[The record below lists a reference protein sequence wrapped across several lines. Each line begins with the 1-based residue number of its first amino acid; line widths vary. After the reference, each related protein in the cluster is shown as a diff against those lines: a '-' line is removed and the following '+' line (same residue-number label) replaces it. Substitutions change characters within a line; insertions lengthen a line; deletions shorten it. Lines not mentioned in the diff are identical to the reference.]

1 MKSSDYLAAPAPG
14 RPAEIEEPT
23 NRYLVHPVSRAV
35 ARALTDTPITPNQVS
50 VASVFMAAGAGGCY
64 LVLSWPWVAL
74 GGLLFQFAWHVLD
87 GADGDLARRTGRAS
101 PIGELVDGIC
111 DHLSQA
117 ILYVALATVLMR
129 QIGPS
134 AWALAIAAAL
144 SHFVQANAYETG
156 RKTYRRWVYGAGWMR
171 QTLGSV
177 EKRGHLQ
184 GALGRIYLSVSNFT
198 NPGEEEV
205 ERALSDPP
213 SDGDG
218 EAGKHYQE
226 LFAPLIRS
234 SFWLSGNTRTMAVFV
249 SMLVGSP
256 AWFFLFEVTAL
267 NLALVWITVLRGR
280 RNAAL
285 VGVALPG
292 P

>member
-117 ILYVALATVLMR
+117 ILYVALATGLMR